1 MWLFGQASS
10 AARAALIYITVG
22 ALTIIWTAVWF
33 VYLRN
38 HPPETSTVYYFCGGL
53 LATGVVLV
61 IIGFGV
67 GRIGRTARH
76 ADMPAEIAPPVAVAP
91 TAAAAVTTTPVVTP
105 ANNSVPQ
112 RSSNSAP
119 ASSAQEV
126 KRIVG

>member
-22 ALTIIWTAVWF
+22 ALMVIWTAVWF

-38 HPPETSTVYYFCGGL
+38 HPPENSAVYYFCGGL
-53 LATGVVLV
+53 LATGAVLMA
-61 IIGFGV
+61 IGFGV

-76 ADMPAEIAPPVAVAP
+76 ADMPAEIAPPAAVAP
-91 TAAAAVTTTPVVTP
+91 TTAVTTAPLLTPSSTR
-105 ANNSVPQ
+105 APQ
-112 RSSNSAP
+112 PLSNSAP
-119 ASSAQEV
+119 VASAQDG